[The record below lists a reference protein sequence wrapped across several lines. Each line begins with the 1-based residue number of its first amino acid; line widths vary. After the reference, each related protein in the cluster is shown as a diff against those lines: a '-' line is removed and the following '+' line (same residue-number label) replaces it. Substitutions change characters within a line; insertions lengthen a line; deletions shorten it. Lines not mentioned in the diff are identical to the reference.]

1 MTDSD
6 REQPDLPSERKHSR
20 LWIAAYAGVIV
31 IALVLVASTHRV
43 FAPVVDEPVHIAAGY
58 EWWHGNTGFDPPHP
72 PLARLIEAWPL
83 RKIVTPPATD
93 LGGHG
98 LAILND
104 SGDMLRHL
112 ARARMGNLLF
122 LAIALAGTIAW
133 GLRSGRG
140 VALIAAAMLAA
151 MPPILGH
158 AGLATTDM
166 AVAAMLPLALL
177 AFDRWL
183 RERTIVNAL
192 LIGLAIGFGALAKFS
207 FLLFFPV
214 CALAIVIARRP
225 AVQLSRSAAGLLAA
239 AAVAFVVIWAG
250 YLFTFGVP
258 QTWPNARVPAPALV
272 DGITAVQRHNAL
284 GHDSYLFGEVR
295 RFGWWY
301 YFPVIFFFKT
311 PLPFLIFV
319 GTGIAVIV
327 TRRRE
332 QLDLVL
338 IPLAL
343 MLSVLPSTINIGIRH
358 ILPIYPPL
366 CVVAAI
372 GVVEAWRNA
381 RARIGVAAACA
392 WLFAGVA
399 LAHPDYMA
407 WFNEAAGRHPERIA
421 VDSNL
426 DWGQDALRLRRLVLQ
441 RRIDPIF
448 VYGADLVGLEGRA
461 IFLQPARVTH
471 GWIAVGETAIH
482 IEPYARAGAY
492 DWLKAYTPVE
502 RVGKSIRL
510 YHVP

>member
-1 MTDSD
+1 MVNA
-6 REQPDLPSERKHSR
+6 RRMHGR
-20 LWIAAYAGVIV
+20 LWAAAYAGVIV
-31 IALVLVASTHRV
+31 VALVLVAATHRV

-58 EWWHGNTGFDPPHP
+58 EWWHCNPGYDPPHP

-83 RKIVTPPATD
+83 RHIVTPPPVD
-93 LGGHG
+93 LGHHG

-104 SGDMLRHL
+104 GGDMLRHL

-122 LAIALAGTIAW
+122 LAIALLCTIAW

-140 VALIAAAMLAA
+140 VALLAAATLAS

-183 RERTIVNAL
+183 RERTIANAL
-192 LIGLAIGFGALAKFS
+192 LLGLAIGLGVLAKFS
-207 FLLFFPV
+207 FLPFFPV
-214 CALAIVIARRP
+214 CALAIMIARRP

-239 AAVAFVVIWAG
+239 AAVAFIVIWAG
-250 YLFTFGVP
+250 YLFTLGTP
-258 QTWPNARVPAPALV
+258 ETWPNLRVPAPAFV
-272 DGITAVQRHNAL
+272 DGVTAVQRHNAL

-301 YFPVIFFFKT
+301 YFPVVFFFKT
-311 PLPFLIFV
+311 PLPFLLFV
-319 GTGIAVIV
+319 VTGIAVIV

-392 WLFAGVA
+392 WLFAGIA
-399 LAHPDYMA
+399 LNPTTWPGSTRRPDGIRSA
-407 WFNEAAGRHPERIA
+407 SP
-421 VDSNL
+421 S
-426 DWGQDALRLRRLVLQ
+426 
-441 RRIDPIF
+441 
-448 VYGADLVGLEGRA
+448 
-461 IFLQPARVTH
+461 
-471 GWIAVGETAIH
+471 TAI
-482 IEPYARAGAY
+482 
-492 DWLKAYTPVE
+492 
-502 RVGKSIRL
+502 SIGGSGTSTRSSSAA
-510 YHVP
+510 PTW